1 MSSRGKAVFVLTWG
15 SRGSAHINK
24 VAFQRIAT
32 APNVHVYLAI
42 VSRKKAVAIR
52 RLEMTLLAQLQ
63 YHTLDLWQTDLIF
76 TPQHLLL
83 ANCYKVL

>member
-1 MSSRGKAVFVLTWG
+1 MSSRGKTVFVLTWG

-42 VSRKKAVAIR
+42 VSRKSSGNSAPRDDIIGTIAIPHL
-52 RLEMTLLAQLQ
+52 RLMANLLNL
-63 YHTLDLWQTDLIF
+63 
-76 TPQHLLL
+76 
-83 ANCYKVL
+83 

>member
-1 MSSRGKAVFVLTWG
+1 MKNCLCFDVGDLAEAPILTRLLSSGLPRHLTCTFTWLL
-15 SRGSAHINK
+15 
-24 VAFQRIAT
+24 FQE
-32 APNVHVYLAI
+32 
-42 VSRKKAVAIR
+42 KAVAIR

-83 ANCYKVL
+83 ANCYKVLWP